1 MNQDSNEFA
10 EITELLTLGNE
21 YCYFI
26 ENQSTYD
33 QEYRLSFLM
42 KILSALYLKGAMLKE
57 TDECDE
63 AYMQRYV
70 TEENY
75 ETIFNEI
82 RESFAKEDI
91 FYTAVSETGDLVKH
105 SVSEILSDI
114 YQDMK
119 DLYITYSTGL
129 EAEKKCVAYYIKNW
143 FSDRWG
149 KAISVILPIIH
160 ELFHDLNKQ
169 DDLE

>member
-1 MNQDSNEFA
+1 MNQDSNEFTVT
-10 EITELLTLGNE
+10 TELLTLGNE

-26 ENQSTYD
+26 ENQSKYD

-42 KILSALYLKGAMLKE
+42 KILSALYLKGSIMKE
-57 TDECDE
+57 MDECDD

-75 ETIFNEI
+75 ETIFNEL
-82 RESFAKEDI
+82 RQNFAKKDV
-91 FYTAVSETGDLVKH
+91 FYTADPEVGDLIKH
-105 SVSEILSDI
+105 SISEVLSDI

-119 DLYITYSTGL
+119 DLYIAYSKGL
-129 EAEKKCVAYYIKNW
+129 EAEKKCVAYYMKDW

-149 KAISVILPIIH
+149 KAISVLLPIIH

-169 DDLE
+169 DNLE